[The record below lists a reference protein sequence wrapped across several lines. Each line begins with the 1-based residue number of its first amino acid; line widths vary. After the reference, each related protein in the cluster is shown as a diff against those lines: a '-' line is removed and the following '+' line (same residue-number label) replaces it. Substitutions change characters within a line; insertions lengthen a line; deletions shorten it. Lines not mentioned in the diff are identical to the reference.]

1 MDRNYID
8 GTLIT
13 FVKVFIIIPLGTT
26 YFALTS
32 YIGVQNPRL
41 DYFILAFFYGLL
53 SSLLTKYIIESNK
66 RRFIYD
72 IKHKKIKPILS
83 FKYAKSEWVI
93 FIQENLSIR
102 KKKHVIITLCFFITS
117 ISLIYWSY
125 TLKNDGEFALA
136 VGYNL
141 LMISLFW
148 GIFSYQFLISP
159 LKHALDCRAKEVQC
173 FKYGIV
179 LMNEYYIIKTFNYI
193 KNVSLSKRHNKHS
206 ICFTDETR
214 GTSLEGYDANRIMK
228 FSLPI
233 PKEEKENSRK
243 IYTTAF
249 RSLLTSK

>member
-8 GTLIT
+8 GTLVAFI
-13 FVKVFIIIPLGTT
+13 KLIIISPLGTT
-26 YFALTS
+26 YFALTG
-32 YIGVQNPRL
+32 YIGVQTPRL

-53 SSLLTKYIIESNK
+53 SSLLIKYIMSSNK

-83 FKYAKSEWVI
+83 FKYTKSEWVL
-93 FIQENLSIR
+93 FIQENLTKR
-102 KKKHVIITLCFFITS
+102 KKKHAITTLCLFIVS
-117 ISLIYWSY
+117 ISLIYVGY

-159 LKHALDCRAKEVQC
+159 LKYALECSLREVQC

-179 LMNEYYIIKTFNYI
+179 LMDEHYIIKTFSYM
-193 KNVSLSKRHNKHS
+193 KNVSLSKKHNKHS

-214 GTSLEGYDANRIMK
+214 GTSIEGYDANRIMT
-228 FSLPI
+228 FTLPI
-233 PKEEKENSRK
+233 PKDQKENSRK

>member
-13 FVKVFIIIPLGTT
+13 FIKSFIIIPLGTI
-26 YFALTS
+26 YFAITG

-41 DYFILAFFYGLL
+41 DYFILAFFYGLF
-53 SSLLTKYIIESNK
+53 SSLLIKYIIDSNK

-72 IKHKKIKPILS
+72 IKYKKIKPILS
-83 FKYAKSEWVI
+83 FKYTKSEWVL
-93 FIQENLSIR
+93 FIQKNLTKR
-102 KKKHVIITLCFFITS
+102 KKKHAIITLCLFIAS
-117 ISLIYWSY
+117 ISLIYFGY

-136 VGYNL
+136 IGYNI
-141 LMISLFW
+141 LMASLFW
-148 GIFSYQFLISP
+148 GIFSYRFLISP
-159 LKHALDCRAKEVQC
+159 LKYALECSVREVQC

-179 LMNEYYIIKTFNYI
+179 LINEYYIIKTFSYM
-193 KNVSLSKRHNKHS
+193 KNVSLSKKHNKHS

-228 FSLPI
+228 FTLPI
-233 PKEEKENSRK
+233 PKEEKENSKK
-243 IYTTAF
+243 IYTTTF